1 MGRRG
6 KLLTPDAALEDLLF
20 HEGWGSRRECRELVV
35 RGRARRV
42 AGSTEPRY
50 LLDGVEYLARPS
62 LLVAL
67 HKPTG
72 YECSSRPSHHPSVLE
87 LFPARFARRG
97 LQPIGRLDVDTSGLL
112 LLTDEGPLNH
122 RLSHPRYHIPKTY
135 LLETVQEWTP
145 AEVQAL
151 VSGVELRGDGL
162 VRAVV
167 AIQRGPTSVEL
178 VVDRGL
184 YHQVRRMA
192 AALNKTCVQL
202 QRIAFGPWNL
212 ACLGLSP
219 GQWTYLE
226 LTDQETGVRIPLDQK
241 T

>member
-1 MGRRG
+1 MGRCG
-6 KLLTPDAALEDLLF
+6 EPLTPDAALEDLLF

-42 AGSTEPRY
+42 VGTSEPRY

-72 YECSSRPSHHPSVLE
+72 FECSSRPSNHPSVLE

-112 LLTDEGPLNH
+112 LLTDQGTLNH
-122 RLSHPRYHIPKTY
+122 RLSHPRYHVPKTY

-145 AEVQAL
+145 SEVQAL
-151 VSGVELRGDGL
+151 VSGVELRGDGV
-162 VRAVV
+162 VRAVS
-167 AIQRGPTSVEL
+167 AIQRGPTVVEL
-178 VVDRGL
+178 VLDRGL

-192 AALNKTCVQL
+192 AALGKACVRL
-202 QRIAFGPWNL
+202 ERVAFGHWDL
-212 ACLGLSP
+212 GRLGLAP
-219 GQWTYLE
+219 GEWTFLE
-226 LTDQETGVRIPLDQK
+226 LTDSETGGRIPLDQK